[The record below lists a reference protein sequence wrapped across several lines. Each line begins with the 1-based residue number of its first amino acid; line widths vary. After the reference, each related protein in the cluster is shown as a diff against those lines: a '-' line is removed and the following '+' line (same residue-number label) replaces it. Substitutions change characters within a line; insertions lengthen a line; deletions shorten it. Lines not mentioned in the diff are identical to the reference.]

1 MYIQVLSVSQPVPA
15 ATWQLFAFFSATL
28 PLHRRMQIENLNKT
42 LWPGVQNKL
51 KERRWTEEFVLA
63 VGLAKT
69 PQWSSLAV
77 WWQGKLWLW
86 QTEKVLLLLL
96 YNFSTKSTTQRKKKI
111 KPIHLAIV
119 EDDSISPI
127 LWKIQ
132 FKWCLKK
139 KEQRP
144 SMWKSII
151 LGCLPVILYVN
162 QRK

>member
-15 ATWQLFAFFSATL
+15 ATWQLFAFVSATL

-96 YNFSTKSTTQRKKKI
+96 YNFSTKSTTQRKKKN
-111 KPIHLAIV
+111 KTHPSGHCGRWFNFTNPLKNTVQMVLKEKRTKAQHVKIHHLR
-119 EDDSISPI
+119 
-127 LWKIQ
+127 L
-132 FKWCLKK
+132 
-139 KEQRP
+139 P
-144 SMWKSII
+144 SCNS
-151 LGCLPVILYVN
+151 LC
-162 QRK
+162 